1 MSDLFLPAA
10 MMIFT
15 ILVMLVMVYIFK
27 DWFKE
32 RDRIEREAGRQ

>member
-15 ILVMLVMVYIFK
+15 IVVMLLMVYIFK
-27 DWFKE
+27 DWFKARE
-32 RDRIEREAGRQ
+32 RIDREAGR